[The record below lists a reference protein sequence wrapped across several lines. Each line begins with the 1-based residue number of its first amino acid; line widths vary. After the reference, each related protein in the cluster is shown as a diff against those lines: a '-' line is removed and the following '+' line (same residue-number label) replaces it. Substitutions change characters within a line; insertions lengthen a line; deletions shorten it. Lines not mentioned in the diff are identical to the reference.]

1 MRRASPN
8 PLPEQSVIVALRKA
22 LKFTAGPNPQRM
34 AGGRLT
40 VSAPRTNCFT
50 QHFHARAKAQN
61 CSLAVGPDEATRKS
75 HLRPPRAPCCEQKPC
90 LTWKQV
96 SLLVNFSISPG
107 KQDRRR
113 FAL

>member
-1 MRRASPN
+1 MKLLGNRIYDRRMHPVVN
-8 PLPEQSVIVALRKA
+8 RNL
-22 LKFTAGPNPQRM
+22 
-34 AGGRLT
+34 
-40 VSAPRTNCFT
+40 
-50 QHFHARAKAQN
+50 
-61 CSLAVGPDEATRKS
+61 
-75 HLRPPRAPCCEQKPC
+75 C